1 MAYAS
6 PSATYL
12 IFGTGSKIDTS
23 VQLNDAPAQLKSWG
37 RRAKGTLHL
46 LMFFTFT
53 DAIFL
58 CAFYGIICLAFADF
72 VVKQDSSSLYL
83 APYCLIPLAGRF
95 VMRCFIAK
103 TIARVSYLVEGA
115 VREELITKLLRVGPL
130 SFAVKSSLSTMFT
143 DALDDIM
150 PYFSSFLVTLRYAM
164 VIPVVC
170 LIAVAMVSPGSALIL
185 FLMAPMIPVFM
196 ILIGRG
202 AERLNRRQWK
212 QITRLAVRF
221 AEALDKLSLL
231 KLFNIERQEI
241 AKIARLTKRWRV
253 ETMQVLR
260 IAFLSALVLE
270 FFATCGIAICA
281 VTLGFAVYQH
291 GFDYTKALFVLLLA
305 PEFFLPLR
313 QLGATYHAKMRALG
327 AMSGLMELLHERNIF
342 PDPQL
347 RSGAQLNR
355 LAAEAEANASAA
367 AATAATAATAA
378 DTAASAAAEA
388 AADAGAGAPVGAPAG
403 GADAGTAA
411 PAWLQQPYVIEFKGV
426 DATYPNGRVGLKDF
440 STIFEPGVITAL
452 VGPSGAGKSTVLQ
465 TVAGFTEVSAG
476 TLKINGHVCE
486 REDLIKFMST
496 ITYIPQLP
504 NLLFGTLR
512 DNLRLG
518 APEASDDD
526 LIAAL
531 KAVGADHLLTR
542 FADGLDHHVGD
553 HNRGISGGETRL
565 IALARAMLR
574 DSPVL
579 LLDEPTASLD
589 RDSENRFLEALRIL
603 GKDKTVIVVAHRQ
616 ELIDFADKVIEVIP
630 QSAVIDDDEQP
641 RSPNVAAE
649 AAAASVAV
657 AADKAEEELL

>member
-1 MAYAS
+1 
-6 PSATYL
+6 
-12 IFGTGSKIDTS
+12 
-23 VQLNDAPAQLKSWG
+23 
-37 RRAKGTLHL
+37 
-46 LMFFTFT
+46 MFLAFT

-72 VVKQDSSSLYL
+72 VVKQDTASLHL

-95 VMRCFIAK
+95 VMRYFIAK
-103 TIARVSYLVEGA
+103 AIAKVSYLVEGA
-115 VREELITKLLRVGPL
+115 VREELIAKLLRVGPL

-170 LIAVAMVSPGSALIL
+170 LIAVALVSPGSALIL

-196 ILIGRG
+196 ILIGKG

-212 QITRLAVRF
+212 QITRLSVRF

-241 AKIARLTKRWRV
+241 TKIARLTKRWRV

-291 GFDYTKALFVLLLA
+291 GFDYTRALFVLLLA

-327 AMSGLMELLHERNIF
+327 AMSGLMDLLSERNIF
-342 PDPQL
+342 PDPKL
-347 RSGAQLNR
+347 RSGAELNR
-355 LAAEAEANASAA
+355 LADQREENESCEANDNQLSSLNANVPN
-367 AATAATAATAA
+367 
-378 DTAASAAAEA
+378 EA
-388 AADAGAGAPVGAPAG
+388 ALAESDNSDTSWLKAPF
-403 GADAGTAA
+403 
-411 PAWLQQPYVIEFKGV
+411 VIEFAKV

-440 STIFEPGVITAL
+440 SSMFEPGVITAL

-465 TVAGFTEVSAG
+465 TVAGFTDVSAG
-476 TLKINGHVCE
+476 VLKVNGHECD
-486 REDLIKFMST
+486 REDLIKFMSC

-518 APEASDDD
+518 AKDATDED
-526 LIAAL
+526 LLAAL
-531 KAVGADHLLTR
+531 TSVGADHLLKR
-542 FADGLDHHVGD
+542 FVDGLDHHVGD
-553 HNRGISGGETRL
+553 QNRGISGGETRL
-565 IALARAMLR
+565 IALASTMLR

-589 RDSENRFLEALRIL
+589 RDSENRFLQALRVL
-603 GKDKTVIVVAHRQ
+603 GQDKTVIVVAHRQ
-616 ELIDFADKVIEVIP
+616 ELIDFADKVIEVVP
-630 QSAVIDDDEQP
+630 QSTVDKESDLH
-641 RSPNVAAE
+641 E
-649 AAAASVAV
+649 ADVEREASAASVVV

>member
-1 MAYAS
+1 
-6 PSATYL
+6 
-12 IFGTGSKIDTS
+12 
-23 VQLNDAPAQLKSWG
+23 
-37 RRAKGTLHL
+37 
-46 LMFFTFT
+46 
-53 DAIFL
+53 
-58 CAFYGIICLAFADF
+58 
-72 VVKQDSSSLYL
+72 
-83 APYCLIPLAGRF
+83 
-95 VMRCFIAK
+95 MRCFIAK
-103 TIARVSYLVEGA
+103 TISKVSYLVEGA

-196 ILIGRG
+196 ILIGKG

-241 AKIARLTKRWRV
+241 TKIARLTKRWRV

-342 PDPQL
+342 PDPKL
-347 RSGAQLNR
+347 RSGAELNR
-355 LAAEAEANASAA
+355 LAAATA
-367 AATAATAATAA
+367 AATAASNPDAATAA
-378 DTAASAAAEA
+378 AATELHAAATASAPDAATTATASEAATAASNPDAARVAAARVAATDEA
-388 AADAGAGAPVGAPAG
+388 ADVASAVADGMDGA
-403 GADAGTAA
+403 
-411 PAWLQQPYVIEFKGV
+411 AWLQMPYVIEFENV

-452 VGPSGAGKSTVLQ
+452 IGPSGAGKSTVLQ

-476 TLKINGHVCE
+476 TLKINGHVCD

-518 APEASDDD
+518 APDASDDD
-526 LIAAL
+526 LCAAL

-616 ELIDFADKVIEVIP
+616 ELIDFADKVIEVTP
-630 QSAVIDDDEQP
+630 QSVATSDEEELH
-641 RSPNVAAE
+641 SPNIAAE

>member
-1 MAYAS
+1 
-6 PSATYL
+6 
-12 IFGTGSKIDTS
+12 
-23 VQLNDAPAQLKSWG
+23 
-37 RRAKGTLHL
+37 
-46 LMFFTFT
+46 MFLAFT

-72 VVKQDSSSLYL
+72 VVKQDTASLHL

-95 VMRCFIAK
+95 VMRFFIAK
-103 TIARVSYLVEGA
+103 AIAKVSYLVEGA
-115 VREELITKLLRVGPL
+115 VREELIAKLLRVGPL

-170 LIAVAMVSPGSALIL
+170 LIAVALVSPGSALIL

-196 ILIGRG
+196 ILIGKG

-212 QITRLAVRF
+212 QITRLSVRF

-241 AKIARLTKRWRV
+241 TKIARLTKRWRV

-291 GFDYTKALFVLLLA
+291 GFDYTRALFVLLLA

-327 AMSGLMELLHERNIF
+327 AMSGLMDLLSERNIF
-342 PDPQL
+342 PDPKL
-347 RSGAQLNR
+347 RSGAELNR
-355 LAAEAEANASAA
+355 LAAQREGNESSEANENQLSSLNANVSN
-367 AATAATAATAA
+367 
-378 DTAASAAAEA
+378 EA
-388 AADAGAGAPVGAPAG
+388 ALAESDNSDTSWLKAPF
-403 GADAGTAA
+403 
-411 PAWLQQPYVIEFKGV
+411 VIEFAKV
-426 DATYPNGRVGLKDF
+426 DATYPNGRVGLKNF
-440 STIFEPGVITAL
+440 SSMFEPGVITAL

-465 TVAGFTEVSAG
+465 TVAGFTDVSTG
-476 TLKINGHVCE
+476 VLKVNGHECD
-486 REDLIKFMST
+486 RSDLIKFMSC

-518 APEASDDD
+518 AKDATDED
-526 LIAAL
+526 LLAAL
-531 KAVGADHLLTR
+531 TSVGADHLLKR

-553 HNRGISGGETRL
+553 QNRGISGGETRL

-589 RDSENRFLEALRIL
+589 RDSENRFLQALRVL
-603 GKDKTVIVVAHRQ
+603 GQDKTVIVVAHRQ
-616 ELIDFADKVIEVIP
+616 ELIDFADKVIEVGP
-630 QSAVIDDDEQP
+630 QSTVDKE
-641 RSPNVAAE
+641 SELHE
-649 AAAASVAV
+649 ADVEREASATSVVV

>member
-1 MAYAS
+1 
-6 PSATYL
+6 
-12 IFGTGSKIDTS
+12 
-23 VQLNDAPAQLKSWG
+23 
-37 RRAKGTLHL
+37 
-46 LMFFTFT
+46 MFLAFT

-72 VVKQDSSSLYL
+72 VVKQDTASLYL

-95 VMRCFIAK
+95 VMRFFIAK
-103 TIARVSYLVEGA
+103 AIAKVSYLVEGA
-115 VREELITKLLRVGPL
+115 VREELIAKLLRVGPL

-170 LIAVAMVSPGSALIL
+170 LIAVALVSPGSALIL

-196 ILIGRG
+196 ILIGKG

-212 QITRLAVRF
+212 QITRLSVRF

-241 AKIARLTKRWRV
+241 TKIARLTKRWRV

-291 GFDYTKALFVLLLA
+291 GFDYTRALFVLLLA

-327 AMSGLMELLHERNIF
+327 AMSGLMDLLSERNIF
-342 PDPQL
+342 PDPKL
-347 RSGAQLNR
+347 RSGAELNR
-355 LAAEAEANASAA
+355 LAAQREENESIEANENQLSSLNANVPN
-367 AATAATAATAA
+367 
-378 DTAASAAAEA
+378 EA
-388 AADAGAGAPVGAPAG
+388 ALAEGDNSDTSWLKAPF
-403 GADAGTAA
+403 
-411 PAWLQQPYVIEFKGV
+411 VIEFAKV

-440 STIFEPGVITAL
+440 SSMFEPGVITAL

-465 TVAGFTEVSAG
+465 TVAGFTDVSAG
-476 TLKINGHVCE
+476 VLKVNGHECD
-486 REDLIKFMST
+486 REDLIKFMSC

-518 APEASDDD
+518 AKDATDED
-526 LIAAL
+526 LLAAL
-531 KAVGADHLLTR
+531 TSVGADHLLKR

-553 HNRGISGGETRL
+553 QNRGISGGETRL

-589 RDSENRFLEALRIL
+589 RDSENRFLQALRVL
-603 GKDKTVIVVAHRQ
+603 GQDKTVIVVAHRQ
-616 ELIDFADKVIEVIP
+616 ELIDFADKVIEVVP
-630 QSAVIDDDEQP
+630 QSTVDKESDLH
-641 RSPNVAAE
+641 E
-649 AAAASVAV
+649 ADVEREASAASVVV